1 MDFKRLSSRAKDLV
15 DKRGGTESLK
25 QDAEQLREIAKGS
38 GSLGDKAKAAV
49 GAIKDPG
56 GDERHRRRR
65 PRRPPSPRSRGP
77 RRRSRASIAASTPAA
92 ATDAAATDA
101 AARAVA
107 GASEPGRGGQDAV

>member
-56 GDERHRRRR
+56 G
-65 PRRPPSPRSRGP
+65 
-77 RRRSRASIAASTPAA
+77 ASGTASAAEA
-92 ATDAAATDA
+92 
-101 AARAVA
+101 
-107 GASEPGRGGQDAV
+107 ASEPEVARAEEKVEGEHRGKHAGGGHGRGGHGRGGKGRGRGERAGRGGQDAV